1 MRERIFGFKP
11 FIYPQAQTLI
21 LGSMPSVASLEQGF
35 YYAHKQNRL
44 WKIVGKLA
52 GIEDLNLKD
61 VEEKKKAAL
70 KLKLSFFDVIASCER
85 EGSLD
90 SAIKNPKGEDIKAL
104 LDEYPN
110 ITKVIVNGGLA
121 KKLFL
126 KFNKLD
132 ELSAQVFF
140 LPSTS
145 AANAAMGFDKLF
157 ALYSSVILND
167 AKALN

>member
-1 MRERIFGFKP
+1 MSGRIFGFKP
-11 FIYPQAQTLI
+11 FIYPEATTLI

-52 GIEDLNLKD
+52 GIEDLNLKG
-61 VEEKKKAAL
+61 VAEKKRAAK

-90 SAIKNPKGEDIKAL
+90 SAIKNPEGEDIKAL
-104 LDEYPN
+104 LESYPN
-110 ITKVIVNGGLA
+110 IDTIIVNGGIA

-126 KFNKLD
+126 KFNHKD
-132 ELSAQVFF
+132 ELKAQVFF

-145 AANAAMGFDKLF
+145 AANAAMSFERLF
-157 ALYSSVILND
+157 ALYSKVILR
-167 AKALN
+167 A